1 MKINWVQKLT
11 SRKFWAA
18 IVAVITSVCVIFGVK
33 DITMEQVTALI
44 MAVGA
49 LIAYIL
55 GEGFV
60 MQPTLN
66 LKRSKK
72 MLIFEGRNR
81 VTSGF
86 RLSDRPD
93 HDGLDIVGDDSG
105 IFYARLPYRNR
116 IHHYHKQIRF
126 HMEWGNYVC
135 VKDTSGKKLYFC
147 HMDSRAV
154 TVGQSVKP
162 GDKLGVMGNT
172 GYSFGAHTH
181 FEVRTGDNAEKLD
194 PAAYL
199 GIPNTKGTYTTGK
212 TGWVQ
217 ASNAW
222 YYYED
227 GAPVKS
233 AWRLL
238 DGWWYYLGADGKMYT
253 GLHAVGTETF
263 YFCEASA
270 SAGGLYI
277 PQGACII
284 TDKRGNI
291 LGV

>member
-1 MKINWVQKLT
+1 
-11 SRKFWAA
+11 
-18 IVAVITSVCVIFGVK
+18 
-33 DITMEQVTALI
+33 
-44 MAVGA
+44 
-49 LIAYIL
+49 
-55 GEGFV
+55 
-60 MQPTLN
+60 
-66 LKRSKK
+66 

-86 RLSDRPD
+86 RLSDRPN
-93 HDGLDIVGDDSG
+93 HDGLDIVGDDSRDILCPATG
-105 IFYARLPYRNR
+105 TVTASTIITN
-116 IHHYHKQIRF
+116 KSDSTW
-126 HMEWGNYVC
+126 EWGNYVC

-154 TVGQSVKP
+154 KVGQTVRP

-181 FEVRTGDNAEKLD
+181 FEVRTGDNKQKLN
-194 PAAYL
+194 PADYL
-199 GIPNTKGTYTTGK
+199 GIPNAKGVYTTGK

-253 GLHAVGTETF
+253 GFHAVGAETF
-263 YFCEASA
+263 YFCEAST
-270 SAGGLYI
+270 SVGGLYI
-277 PQGACII
+277 PQGACVI
-284 TDKRGNI
+284 TDTRGNI